1 MANTGCAT
9 STLSY
14 AILAQVQRTRRVAVW
29 AATRDSL
36 AAAPYSATENSWGE
50 VALEDVCSV
59 MFAGGIC
66 RSARFRRY
74 GDHSPGSRLT
84 HNTFTYGTYHFLS
97 AAQGEERVVLLV
109 VGGGPFLSHPCRVFC
124 GVKRQKLCLKTGM
137 KKQKLC
143 LKGDVKKKNVLKF
156 VGQSHF

>member
-84 HNTFTYGTYHFLS
+84 HSTLTYGTVRMTFYLRRRERNALFFL
-97 AAQGEERVVLLV
+97 LLE
-109 VGGGPFLSHPCRVFC
+109 GGCF
-124 GVKRQKLCLKTGM
+124 
-137 KKQKLC
+137 
-143 LKGDVKKKNVLKF
+143 
-156 VGQSHF
+156 